1 MGKFRKL
8 ELNYHDCLTKRE
20 ALNFGLSYQEVKEA
34 KVERNHDSTVHVS
47 NCQKARCIGWLP
59 DLLVKTYMEG
69 VETAEE

>member
-47 NCQKARCIGWLP
+47 NFQKARCMYWLATRLTSQ
-59 DLLVKTYMEG
+59 DLHG
-69 VETAEE
+69 GC